1 MGKQTTVVRTQT
13 LTVKPVLRVPILGDR
28 DLAVSEAFNIFDFHA
43 RDNKFLTSSKL
54 FMVLSILFHSLK
66 RFIANGTN
74 GRLESAQRSVV
85 QVHELIQEQN

>member
-1 MGKQTTVVRTQT
+1 MVKQTTVVRTQT

-43 RDNKFLTSSKL
+43 RDNFLTSSKRL
-54 FMVLSILFHSLK
+54 MVLSIFFRSLK